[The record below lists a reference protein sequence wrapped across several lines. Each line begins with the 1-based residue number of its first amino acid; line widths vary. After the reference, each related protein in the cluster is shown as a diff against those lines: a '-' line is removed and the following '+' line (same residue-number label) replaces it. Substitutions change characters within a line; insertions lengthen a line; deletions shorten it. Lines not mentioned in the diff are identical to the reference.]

1 MSNNWR
7 EIRGK
12 NKEGYPDP
20 TATTAL
26 ANIAREERR
35 QRGRQSKLEGGYFEE
50 LIQTSLDWY
59 HDKGVAYV
67 EKTPEPMRPL
77 SPPNERGQF
86 KACYIKAGQPD
97 FKGTLTG
104 GRAVVFEAKHT
115 SDDKIEYS
123 RLTAEQVQS
132 LTDHDALGAAAYVL
146 VSFKLQNFY
155 RIPWSVWRDMK
166 QLYGRKYVKESE
178 LSKYKVKFIAGVLK
192 LLEGIETTLEEME
205 AKK

>member
-1 MSNNWR
+1 MSSWR

-12 NKEGYPDP
+12 NSEGYSDP

-35 QRGRQSKLEGGYFEE
+35 ARGFQSRIEGGLFEDM
-50 LIQTSLDWY
+50 IQASCEWY
-59 HDKGVAYV
+59 RGKGLAYI

-77 SPPNERGQF
+77 SPPNDRGQF

-97 FKGTLTG
+97 FKGTLIG
-104 GRAVVFEAKHT
+104 GRAIVFEAKHT
-115 SDDKIEYS
+115 GDDRIEYG

-132 LTDHDALGAAAYVL
+132 LTDHDRLGAAAYVM

-166 QLYGRKYVKESE
+166 ELYGRKYIKEAE
-178 LSKYKVKFIAGVLK
+178 LAPYRVKFIAGVIK
-192 LLEGIETTLEEME
+192 LLDGVETTLAEME
-205 AKK
+205 ANK

>member
-1 MSNNWR
+1 MSGWR

-12 NKEGYPDP
+12 NSEGYPDP

-35 QRGRQSKLEGGYFEE
+35 QRGLRSRLDGEIFENM
-50 LIQTSLDWY
+50 IQTSLDWY
-59 HDKGVAYV
+59 RDKGLAYV

-77 SPPNERGQF
+77 APPNKQGQF
-86 KACYIKAGQPD
+86 KACYTKAGQPD
-97 FKGTLTG
+97 FKGTLIG
-104 GRAVVFEAKHT
+104 GRAIVFEAKHT
-115 SDDKIEYS
+115 GDDRIEYG

-132 LTDHDALGAAAYVL
+132 LTDHDRLGAAAYVM

-166 QLYGRKYVKESE
+166 ELYGRKYIKEAE
-178 LSKYKVKFIAGVLK
+178 LERYRVKFIAGVIK
-192 LLEGIETTLEEME
+192 MLEGVETTLAEME
-205 AKK
+205 ANK